1 MGIFFASVIMI
12 LIRVTLVIIT
22 VSVMSAVPVVPVA
35 VFFVTALFMA
45 APLVRQVGRHR
56 VLEIVVLAP
65 LVIHDRFGG
74 RTIEDLFLRLDEMTL
89 RIPNALWPKVSYVV
103 DTECAAQ
110 HWRPIEVVDGE
121 HGRALVLVHEK
132 AKAAVVP
139 FGLLGIWL
147 RARLGQVNVDD
158 FAILRKN
165 RKHVAFRHI
174 IVQSTDINIRRVLVL
189 IVPRP
194 RAV

>member
-1 MGIFFASVIMI
+1 MI

-22 VSVMSAVPVVPVA
+22 VPVMSAVPVVAVA
-35 VFFVTALFMA
+35 VFFVTALFVA

-56 VLEIVVLAP
+56 VFEIVVLAP

-74 RTIEDLFLRLDEMTL
+74 RTIEDLLLRLDEMTL
-89 RIPNALWPKVSYVV
+89 RIPNTLWSKVSYVV

-165 RKHVAFRHI
+165 REHVAFRHI

-189 IVPRP
+189 IVP
-194 RAV
+194 

>member
-1 MGIFFASVIMI
+1 MGIFFASVNRI

-22 VSVMSAVPVVPVA
+22 VPVMSAVPVVAVA

-56 VLEIVVLAP
+56 VFEIVVLAP

-74 RTIEDLFLRLDEMTL
+74 RTIEDLLLRLDEMTL
-89 RIPNALWPKVSYVV
+89 RIPNTLWSKVSYVV

-165 RKHVAFRHI
+165 REHVAFRHI

-189 IVPRP
+189 IVP
-194 RAV
+194 

>member
-1 MGIFFASVIMI
+1 MI
-12 LIRVTLVIIT
+12 LIRVTLVIIA
-22 VSVMSAVPVVPVA
+22 VSVMSAVPVVAVA

-56 VLEIVVLAP
+56 VFEIVVLAP

-74 RTIEDLFLRLDEMTL
+74 RTIEDLFLRLDKMTL

>member
-1 MGIFFASVIMI
+1 MGIFFASVITI
-12 LIRVTLVIIT
+12 LIRIMLVIIS
-22 VSVMSAVPVVPVA
+22 VSVVSVVPVA
-35 VFFVTALFMA
+35 VSFVTALFMA
-45 APLVRQVGRHR
+45 APLVRQVRRHR
-56 VLEIVVLAP
+56 VFELVVLAP
-65 LVIHDRFGG
+65 FVIHDRFGG
-74 RTIEDLFLRLDEMTL
+74 RTIEDLFIRLDEMAL
-89 RIPNALWPKVSYVV
+89 SIPNALWLKVSYVV
-103 DTECAAQ
+103 DTECASQ
-110 HWRPIEVVDGE
+110 HLRPIEVVDGE

-158 FAILRKN
+158 FAVLRKN
-165 RKHVAFRHI
+165 CEHVAFRHV

>member
-1 MGIFFASVIMI
+1 MI
-12 LIRVTLVIIT
+12 LIRVTLMIIT
-22 VSVMSAVPVVPVA
+22 VPVMSAVPVVSVA
-35 VFFVTALFMA
+35 VFFDTALFMA
-45 APLVRQVGRHR
+45 APLVKQVGRHR
-56 VLEIVVLAP
+56 VFEIVVLAP

-89 RIPNALWPKVSYVV
+89 RIPNTLWSKVSYVV

-165 RKHVAFRHI
+165 REHVAFRHI

>member
-1 MGIFFASVIMI
+1 MGIFFASVITI
-12 LIRVTLVIIT
+12 LIRIMLVIIS
-22 VSVMSAVPVVPVA
+22 VSVVPVA
-35 VFFVTALFMA
+35 SVAVSFVTALFMA
-45 APLVRQVGRHR
+45 APLVRQVRRHR

-74 RTIEDLFLRLDEMTL
+74 RTIEDLLLRLDEMTL
-89 RIPNALWPKVSYVV
+89 RIPNTLWSKVSYVV
-103 DTECAAQ
+103 DTECASQ
-110 HWRPIEVVDGE
+110 HLRPIEVVDGE

-165 RKHVAFRHI
+165 CEHVAFRHV
-174 IVQSTDINIRRVLVL
+174 IVQSTNINIRRVLVL

>member
-1 MGIFFASVIMI
+1 MI
-12 LIRVTLVIIT
+12 LIRVTLVIIM

-56 VLEIVVLAP
+56 VFEIVVLAP

-74 RTIEDLFLRLDEMTL
+74 RTIEDLFLRLDKMTL

>member
-1 MGIFFASVIMI
+1 MGIFFASVITI
-12 LIRVTLVIIT
+12 LIRIMLVIIS
-22 VSVMSAVPVVPVA
+22 VSVVSVVPVA
-35 VFFVTALFMA
+35 SVAVSFVTALFMA
-45 APLVRQVGRHR
+45 APLVRQVRRHR

-74 RTIEDLFLRLDEMTL
+74 RTIEDLFIRLDEMAL
-89 RIPNALWPKVSYVV
+89 SIPNALWLKVSYVV
-103 DTECAAQ
+103 DTECASQ
-110 HWRPIEVVDGE
+110 HLRPIEVVDGE

-165 RKHVAFRHI
+165 CEHVAFRHV
-174 IVQSTDINIRRVLVL
+174 IVQSTDINICRVLVL